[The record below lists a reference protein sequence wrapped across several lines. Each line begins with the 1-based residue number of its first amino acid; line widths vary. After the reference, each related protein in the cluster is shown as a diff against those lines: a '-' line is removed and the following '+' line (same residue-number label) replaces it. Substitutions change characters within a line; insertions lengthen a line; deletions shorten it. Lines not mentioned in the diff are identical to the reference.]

1 MGKHLEI
8 CPACGSAI
16 NVHVLAHE
24 GGSVDEVLA
33 LSVAS
38 KSSEVGN
45 VLATARAAVEKAQA
59 DAVKAAQAVLAE
71 AKEAKVSA

>member
-1 MGKHLEI
+1 MGKHLET

-16 NVHVLAHE
+16 LIHILPHE
-24 GGSVDEVLA
+24 GGSVDEVVA

-45 VLATARAAVEKAQA
+45 VLAAATAAVEKAQA
-59 DAVKAAQAVLAE
+59 DAVKAAQAVLAA